1 MAKMSRAFAILLV
14 SLVVISQ
21 SLSISSD
28 HASGLTVIQA
38 QHSQQQQQLEARQL
52 LRSSDH
58 HDRDQPPAM
67 HWIQE
72 RKIHSSPFDPRDLKK
87 PRTYMKKG
95 ARTSAGRGYIATRGR
110 RHRSAAIQTSH
121 ISSFQ
126 VAAVLA
132 YSLLIGFF
140 VL

>member
-14 SLVVISQ
+14 SLLVISQ

-38 QHSQQQQQLEARQL
+38 QHSQQQLLEARQL

-58 HDRDQPPAM
+58 HDQDQPPAM

-72 RKIHSSPFDPRDLKK
+72 RKIHSSPFNPRDLEKL
-87 PRTYMKKG
+87 RTYMKKS

-110 RHRSAAIQTSH
+110 RRRSAAIQTSH